1 MIILALCCFL
11 QDDVID
17 IIEANAIQQ
26 HKNKIS
32 KRMSHRE
39 GITDE
44 ETPSR
49 DRIMDTSSETVVKLP
64 VIEENLDPYSSLDAY
79 IAYLGRNVDPTLAKF
94 LNNDVDNDDDNDAD
108 LIITD
113 VDKEKSASTHID
125 KELHRDS
132 TVADKETY
140 GSSASVGE
148 SFGVIRSVTQEMNE
162 SDHNGIELAG
172 NCTGVDKETS
182 ESTSSC
188 KQSSTAADKGTNKSK
203 NSDGGSVVKCSSAE
217 EEADNSAH
225 NDIELV
231 YNRQADNS
239 AHNDIELVYNR
250 QSHSAETEIKVN
262 EDVSGVSTDVEGSVP
277 KCTSLKGDKTKEVE
291 NKENNINVELKK
303 YMSDAERQKEVLNW
317 FSKAKEWGKD
327 YLPDIQ
333 EK

>member
-1 MIILALCCFL
+1 
-11 QDDVID
+11 
-17 IIEANAIQQ
+17 
-26 HKNKIS
+26 
-32 KRMSHRE
+32 MSHRE
-39 GITDE
+39 VITEE

-49 DRIMDTSSETVVKLP
+49 DRIMDTLSETVVKLP

-108 LIITD
+108 IIITD

-132 TVADKETY
+132 TVAEKETY
-140 GSSASVGE
+140 GSSANVGE

-162 SDHNGIELAG
+162 SDHNGIELAE

-188 KQSSTAADKGTNKSK
+188 KQSSTAADKGANKSK
-203 NSDGGSVVKCSSAE
+203 NSDGGSVVKCSSAD
-217 EEADNSAH
+217 EEADTSAH
-225 NDIELV
+225 NG
-231 YNRQADNS
+231 
-239 AHNDIELVYNR
+239 IELVYNR
-250 QSHSAETEIKVN
+250 QSHSAETEVKVN
-262 EDVSGVSTDVEGSVP
+262 EDVSGVSTDVDGSVP

-291 NKENNINVELKK
+291 NKDNNINVELKK

>member
-1 MIILALCCFL
+1 M
-11 QDDVID
+11 
-17 IIEANAIQQ
+17 N
-26 HKNKIS
+26 
-32 KRMSHRE
+32 
-39 GITDE
+39 
-44 ETPSR
+44 
-49 DRIMDTSSETVVKLP
+49 TSSETVVKLP

-94 LNNDVDNDDDNDAD
+94 LNYDVDNDDDNDAD

-132 TVADKETY
+132 TVVDKETY
-140 GSSASVGE
+140 ESTASVGE

-188 KQSSTAADKGTNKSK
+188 KQSSTAADKGANKSK
-203 NSDGGSVVKCSSAE
+203 NSDGGLVVKCSSAD
-217 EEADNSAH
+217 EEADNLAH
-225 NDIELV
+225 NG
-231 YNRQADNS
+231 
-239 AHNDIELVYNR
+239 IELVYNR
-250 QSHSAETEIKVN
+250 QSHPAETEIKVN
-262 EDVSGVSTDVEGSVP
+262 EDVSGVSTDIDGSVP
-277 KCTSLKGDKTKEVE
+277 KCTSLEGDKAKEVE